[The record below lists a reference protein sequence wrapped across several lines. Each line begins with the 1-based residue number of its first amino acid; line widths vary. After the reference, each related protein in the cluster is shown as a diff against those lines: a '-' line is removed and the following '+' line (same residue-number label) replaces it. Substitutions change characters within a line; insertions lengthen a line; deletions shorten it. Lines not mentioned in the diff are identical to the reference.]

1 MIIWKMIGGVAW
13 GLVMHQAN
21 KLFES
26 VDLPVDVERVS
37 RYAVGMG
44 GAFPVFWLMVRP
56 MPRCW
61 RWLAIAGYW
70 TTAVSIGAG
79 VVIGYAIDIFRD

>member
-21 KLFES
+21 RLFDS
-26 VDLPVDVERVS
+26 VDLPVDVERLS
-37 RYAVGMG
+37 RYAVGFG
-44 GAFPVFWLMVRP
+44 GSFPVFWLVIRP
-56 MPRCW
+56 MPLCW
-61 RWLAIAGYW
+61 RWLAVAAYW

-79 VVIGYAIDIFRD
+79 VVVGYVSDIFTD